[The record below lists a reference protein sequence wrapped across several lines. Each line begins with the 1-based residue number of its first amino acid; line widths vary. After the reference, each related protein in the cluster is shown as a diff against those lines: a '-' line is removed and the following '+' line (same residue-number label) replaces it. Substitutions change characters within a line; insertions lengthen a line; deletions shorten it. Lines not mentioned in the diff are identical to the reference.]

1 VDGLTAMRV
10 VAAGA
15 GWTWIRSGFAL
26 FRAQPV
32 VWVALAFAYWSIMSL
47 VAMVPF
53 VGFGASLVLV
63 PIFSVSFM
71 NIARVASR
79 GQRPEFQMLA
89 SGFRER
95 PKPLVVLGVIYL
107 VLHLVLFAV
116 LLAVSPLGDE
126 LPDIRQLGENSPEAA
141 ALEAALFRAMLL
153 GAALYV
159 PIVAAFWY
167 APVLTAWHGQPAGKS
182 LFFSFFA
189 VLANWRAFLIY
200 GIAATTLAA
209 LLLGV
214 AIMLMSGFAAGRGGG
229 AEAVRL
235 ALPFYVATLMPVLF
249 ASFYAS
255 YRDVFPVDEE
265 APKPLFEQ
273 GHQ

>member
-1 VDGLTAMRV
+1 MRV
-10 VAAGA
+10 VPAGA

-32 VWVALAFAYWSIMSL
+32 VWIALAFAYWSIMSL
-47 VAMVPF
+47 VALVPF
-53 VGFGASLVLV
+53 IGFGASLVLV

-71 NIARVASR
+71 NIARVAAR

-89 SGFRER
+89 SGFRDR
-95 PKPLVVLGVIYL
+95 VKPLVVLGVVYL
-107 VLHLVLFAV
+107 VLHLALFAV
-116 LLAVSPLGDE
+116 LLAVSPVGGD
-126 LPDIRQLGENSPEAA
+126 LPDMRRLGEGGPEAA
-141 ALEAALFRAMLL
+141 ALEAALLRAMLL
-153 GAALYV
+153 GAVLYV

-167 APVLTAWHGQPAGKS
+167 APVLAAWHGHTPAKS

-189 VLANWRAFLIY
+189 VLANWRAFLVYTIV
-200 GIAATTLAA
+200 ATTLAA
-209 LLLGV
+209 TLLGIV
-214 AIMLMSGFAAGRGGG
+214 IMLMSGFAASRGGG

-255 YRDVFPVDEE
+255 YRDVFPAEDE
-265 APKPLFEQ
+265 APKPLLEQ
-273 GHQ
+273 GRQ